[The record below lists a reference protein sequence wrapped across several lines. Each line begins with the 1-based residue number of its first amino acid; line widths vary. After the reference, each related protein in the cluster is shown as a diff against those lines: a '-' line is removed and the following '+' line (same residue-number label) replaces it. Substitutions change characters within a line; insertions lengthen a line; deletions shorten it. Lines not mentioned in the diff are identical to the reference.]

1 MTGAAPAG
9 CRRSAESLAGARAL
23 ARQWGTHGT
32 MDVHTTDADGI
43 PLPSY
48 VVGETIA
55 ADEIEFI
62 RSGKA
67 PRDLVL
73 ALVMLLGQTRN
84 EALMVGVCRAL
95 QQAIQKGST

>member
-9 CRRSAESLAGARAL
+9 SHGSAESLAGARTL
-23 ARQWGTHGT
+23 ARQWGAHGT

-43 PLPSY
+43 PLPSF
-48 VVGETIA
+48 VVGEAIA
-55 ADEIEFI
+55 ADEIELI

-73 ALVMLLGQTRN
+73 ALVMLLGQARD
-84 EALMVGVCRAL
+84 EALMVGVCRTL